1 MSGTA
6 GHASGRWTIP
16 SDVAIEGDPDDVD
29 STWVLRASNGAIMRL
44 PQVGLIVWQTSPRAG
59 DADSL
64 VALLAEENAWS
75 RDEIA
80 QPVQDFVASLVAH
93 GLLEEKWGD
102 ESN

>member
-1 MSGTA
+1 MTGQT
-6 GHASGRWTIP
+6 GGRWVIP
-16 SDVAIEGDPDDVD
+16 PDVAVETDPDDID

-44 PQVGLIVWQTSPRAG
+44 PQVGLIVWQASPRAG
-59 DADSL
+59 DVDSL
-64 VALLAEENAWS
+64 VTLLAEENAWY